1 MTESL
6 PMNPAKLLTCLDACK
21 CVLLVLSLAAPL
33 SNAAPRIERWQTTS
47 GARVF
52 FVENH
57 ALPIV
62 DIQVD
67 FAAGTAYENE
77 AQAGVASLDAR
88 TARARRG
95 RDGRDADCQP
105 DGRSSVHS

>member
-1 MTESL
+1 
-6 PMNPAKLLTCLDACK
+6 MNACK
-21 CVLLVLSLAAPL
+21 CLLLLVLSLAAPL

-77 AQAGVASLDAR
+77 AQAGVA
-88 TARARRG
+88 
-95 RDGRDADCQP
+95 
-105 DGRSSVHS
+105 H